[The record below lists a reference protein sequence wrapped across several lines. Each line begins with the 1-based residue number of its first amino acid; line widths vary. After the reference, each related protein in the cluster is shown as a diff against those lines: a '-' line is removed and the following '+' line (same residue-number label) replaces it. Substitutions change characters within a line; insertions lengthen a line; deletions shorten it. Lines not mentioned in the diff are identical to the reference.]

1 MRKKLER
8 QKGRKKR
15 KNLRAEGMRT
25 SFWTSEIV
33 RHAERFREKER
44 GRVAFANATHG
55 VYVMRFQCFSPEK
68 RVARVFNL
76 PQRPKI

>member
-1 MRKKLER
+1 MRR
-8 QKGRKKR
+8 G
-15 KNLRAEGMRT
+15 KNLRAEETRT

-33 RHAERFREKER
+33 RHAERFRERKKR

-55 VYVMRFQCFSPEK
+55 VYVMRFQCFFPEK
-68 RVARVFNL
+68 RVARVFNF